1 MVSGDG
7 VLGSQLLADGGAA
20 GCVVGVVTVHE
31 AVVWSDAPL
40 LRGAVSESAE
50 TAPSHVPRRTC
61 GREPSRATHD
71 RRRRGGLTLDAVARD
86 GAMAKRVRRHV
97 KPITTTRPTTRPAA
111 PPSAPGWSRS
121 RSRFPSHLF
130 LEGGVGNASRCAR
143 SRRRDGGE
151 CGAPPLHRTRSLC
164 LIQALFFAPVRVQT
178 ARTPR
183 RPTGSMAMHDRRR
196 RGGLTLDALARDA
209 AMEEHA
215 RRHLN

>member
-1 MVSGDG
+1 
-7 VLGSQLLADGGAA
+7 L
-20 GCVVGVVTVHE
+20 HE

-121 RSRFPSHLF
+121 RSRFPPHRF
-130 LEGGVGNASRCAR
+130 LEGGVGKASQCAR

-178 ARTPR
+178 AENAAP
-183 RPTGSMAMHDRRR
+183 PHGLHGHDRRR

-215 RRHLN
+215 RRHHNVKYYH